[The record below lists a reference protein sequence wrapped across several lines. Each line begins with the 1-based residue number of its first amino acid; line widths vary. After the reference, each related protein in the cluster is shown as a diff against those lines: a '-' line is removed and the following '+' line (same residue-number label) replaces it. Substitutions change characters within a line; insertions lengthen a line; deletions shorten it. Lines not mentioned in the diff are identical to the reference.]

1 MAYRT
6 RFGSLREYQKG
17 GVEAIKDDPRNYA
30 FANIFEVA
38 GKAQKWERV
47 AVGRNLK
54 YVVEVVKAEGTSPWY
69 ASAHDETALV
79 MDGEVEIRLVK
90 PDVQIVADEHEGATQ
105 LEGDPRGRAMGH
117 IRAKRGHMA
126 LLPKAS
132 AYQFRSEGTAVLLIQ
147 TIAGDLTVE
156 RWAEICQK

>member
-1 MAYRT
+1 MAYQT

-90 PDVQIVADEHEGATQ
+90 PDVQIVADRDSPESSTYVTGCIAHLPSDGKGPGRSFESCEVKPAREPAHVTSRETLPGKS
-105 LEGDPRGRAMGH
+105 PR
-117 IRAKRGHMA
+117 
-126 LLPKAS
+126 
-132 AYQFRSEGTAVLLIQ
+132 
-147 TIAGDLTVE
+147 
-156 RWAEICQK
+156 